1 MAPKG
6 SGKVPSRINMVV
18 DLLENPFDVMK
29 KRNRIKDLLFPHDVL
44 PPDIDRST
52 LMENL
57 QVLVRPEG
65 GGVGAHGQVAFSRG
79 GYEIPEPARAI
90 LSQVALMLW
99 ETSADVN
106 IAGYTD
112 DVPGATVDNY
122 ELSGLRALAVLQ
134 YFLEQGM
141 RRPGFP
147 WRGTGLTGPWRTTPP
162 PRGGPRTAG
171 WRYWSRPR
179 VGWADIDVSGPVNSD
194 KGADRGGRRRRKR
207 RKTKSKKEDYQAG
220 RHWPARAG
228 HPGRRRLVRLLEVS
242 RARGNAH
249 DPLHRG
255 GRRRGRGGRREADG
269 GGGRGEVVTLP
280 TFLVNLADP
289 LGRRYL
295 KLTVEVE
302 VLNGD
307 VVEEVNMSEAKVRDA
322 IILLLSSK
330 SYTDLASL
338 ESKILLKNEI
348 VKD

>member
-1 MAPKG
+1 MAKREKKPPRLEPVMWLVTFSDLVTLLLTFFVLLLSMSSMDKSVLTRINPFQTDVAHMAPKG

-65 GGVGAHGQVAFSRG
+65 VALVLTDKLLFPEG

-141 RRPGFP
+141 RRPRFSVAGY
-147 WRGTGLTGPWRTTPP
+147 GPYWPVADNSTPEGRAKNRRVEILVKTT
-162 PRGGPRTAG
+162 RWMG
-171 WRYWSRPR
+171 RY
-179 VGWADIDVSGPVNSD
+179 
-194 KGADRGGRRRRKR
+194 
-207 RKTKSKKEDYQAG
+207 
-220 RHWPARAG
+220 
-228 HPGRRRLVRLLEVS
+228 
-242 RARGNAH
+242 
-249 DPLHRG
+249 
-255 GRRRGRGGRREADG
+255 
-269 GGGRGEVVTLP
+269 
-280 TFLVNLADP
+280 
-289 LGRRYL
+289 
-295 KLTVEVE
+295 
-302 VLNGD
+302 
-307 VVEEVNMSEAKVRDA
+307 
-322 IILLLSSK
+322 
-330 SYTDLASL
+330 
-338 ESKILLKNEI
+338 
-348 VKD
+348 